1 MSEHSRFRLIQMETA
16 LRRRGLSETVL
27 DDDGNAK
34 NCWLDVE
41 TPEHFMVFRWLD
53 DGYEVDVSDLKGN
66 VEFQIQK
73 GASVDVVLGALVE
86 KKIVP
91 AAQG

>member
-1 MSEHSRFRLIQMETA
+1 MSEHSRFRLTQMETA
-16 LRRRGLSETVL
+16 LRRRGVSNTVM
-27 DDDGNAK
+27 DDDGTASNV
-34 NCWLDVE
+34 WLDVE
-41 TPEHFMVFRWLD
+41 TPDHFMVFRWLE
-53 DGYEVDVSDLKGN
+53 DGFEVDMSDLKGN

-73 GASVDVVLGALVE
+73 GASVDVVLDALVE

>member
-1 MSEHSRFRLIQMETA
+1 MSEHSRFHLIQMETA
-16 LRRRGLSETVL
+16 LRRRGLADIVM
-27 DDDGNAK
+27 DDDGGADL
-34 NCWLDVE
+34 WLDVE
-41 TPEHFMVFRWLD
+41 TPDHLLVVRWLE
-53 DGYEVDVSDLKGN
+53 DGFEVDVSDLKGN

-73 GASVDVVLGALVE
+73 GASVDVVLDALVE